1 MEMRKYLRD
10 AFNAS
15 VGRGEYP
22 TGWLLRIGSI
32 ERLALDT
39 EIVLGYRPKRI
50 DGFLGLPITACPAG
64 SANRLITATAV
75 IALPDQETA
84 GRTKRPD
91 LTREDRVV

>member
-32 ERLALDT
+32 EWLALDT

-50 DGFLGLPITACPAG
+50 AGFLGLPITVCPVG

-75 IALPDQETA
+75 ITLPDPETTS
-84 GRTKRPD
+84 RTKRPD
-91 LTREDRVV
+91 LTREGRVV